1 MPTGF
6 VRRSLSVLT
15 ATALAVAL
23 GASPAVAWP
32 SPRPSQTVD
41 VRLIGI
47 NDFHGNLQPPAG
59 SSGRVALD
67 KGTTVDA
74 GGAAF
79 LATHVKTLE
88 SQAQHSILLS
98 AGDNIGASPLPS
110 ALFHDEP
117 TIEFL
122 NDIGLD
128 ASAVGNHEFDEGY
141 PELKRIQ
148 LGGCNPTDG
157 CQFRPTYTGAKFP
170 FLGANVFFS
179 NGFPAVLPFTV
190 KFEGGIPI
198 GIIGITLH
206 DLPSVVTPAAVQGLK
221 FGDEVQAIDRTA
233 NLLDRL
239 GIKTLIVTM
248 HQGDGSLG
256 GGPDAC
262 NLAPGIAQ
270 TIATTATPKVDAI
283 FTGHSHQ
290 QYNCS
295 VNDPA
300 GNLRPVIQGLSF
312 GRLLSVIDVKI
323 DRKTRDVI
331 RSSTVA
337 QNVIVTRDVTP
348 DPVVQKVVDDAVALS
363 APVGN
368 RPVGSI
374 TADITRAAPLSGE
387 EPLGDVIAD
396 AQLAATTANGAQI
409 AITNPGG
416 IRTDLIFAPS
426 GAEGAGVVTYA
437 EAFAVQPFSNI
448 MQTITLTGAQLDAVL
463 EQQWQPTTPVTV
475 RILQISASL
484 HYSQTLSRPIGDR
497 VSNIT
502 VNGVAVTP
510 TATYR
515 VSVNNFLAAGGDGF
529 TVFAQGTDLAGGPI
543 DLDAFTAYLT
553 AHPNL
558 APPPADRVTVIG

>member
-1 MPTGF
+1 M
-6 VRRSLSVLT
+6 
-15 ATALAVAL
+15 
-23 GASPAVAWP
+23 
-32 SPRPSQTVD
+32 
-41 VRLIGI
+41 
-47 NDFHGNLQPPAG
+47 
-59 SSGRVALD
+59 
-67 KGTTVDA
+67 
-74 GGAAF
+74 
-79 LATHVKTLE
+79 
-88 SQAQHSILLS
+88 
-98 AGDNIGASPLPS
+98 
-110 ALFHDEP
+110 
-117 TIEFL
+117 
-122 NDIGLD
+122 
-128 ASAVGNHEFDEGY
+128 
-141 PELKRIQ
+141 
-148 LGGCNPTDG
+148 
-157 CQFRPTYTGAKFP
+157 
-170 FLGANVFFS
+170 FFS

-190 KFEGGIPI
+190 KVEGGIPI

-256 GGPDAC
+256 GGPDTC

-270 TIATTATPKVDAI
+270 TIATTATPKVDAF

-300 GNLRPVIQGLSF
+300 GNPRPVIQGLSF
-312 GRLLSVIDVKI
+312 GRLLSVIDVRI

-363 APVGN
+363 APIAN
-368 RPVGSI
+368 QRVGSI
-374 TADITRAAPLSGE
+374 ITDITRTAPVSGE
-387 EPLGDVIAD
+387 QPLGDVIAD

-416 IRTDLIFAPS
+416 IRKDLQYAS
-426 GAEGAGVVTYA
+426 STAGEGDGVVTYG

-448 MQTITLTGAQLDAVL
+448 MQTITLTGAQLKAVL
-463 EQQWQPTTPVTV
+463 EQQWLPAVP

-484 HYSQTLSRPIGDR
+484 HYSQDLSQAVGER

-502 VNGVAVTP
+502 VDGVAVDP
-510 TATYR
+510 AGSYR

>member
-1 MPTGF
+1 MVIGG
-6 VRRSLSVLT
+6 
-15 ATALAVAL
+15 
-23 GASPAVAWP
+23 GADP
-32 SPRPSQTVD
+32 
-41 VRLIGI
+41 
-47 NDFHGNLQPPAG
+47 
-59 SSGRVALD
+59 
-67 KGTTVDA
+67 VDA

-79 LATHVKTLE
+79 LATHVNTLE
-88 SQAQHSILLS
+88 SQAKNSILLS
-98 AGDNIGASPLPS
+98 ACDDIGASPLVS
-110 ALFHDEP
+110 ALSHDEL

-122 NDIGLD
+122 GDIGLD
-128 ASAVGNHEFDEGY
+128 ASVVGNHDFDEGY
-141 PELKRIQ
+141 AELKRIQ
-148 LGGCNPTDG
+148 LGGVPPDGRLPVPT
-157 CQFRPTYTGAKFP
+157 Q
-170 FLGANVFFS
+170 VH
-179 NGFPAVLPFTV
+179 
-190 KFEGGIPI
+190 GGE
-198 GIIGITLH
+198 
-206 DLPSVVTPAAVQGLK
+206 VEGLK
-221 FGDEVQAIDRTA
+221 FGDEVQAINRTA

-248 HQGDGSLG
+248 HQGDATDVGS
-256 GGPDAC
+256 PQAC
-262 NLAPGIAQ
+262 NLKPGGIAHE
-270 TIATTATPKVDAI
+270 IATTATPKVDAF

-300 GNLRPVIQGLSF
+300 GNPRPVIQGLSF

-348 DPVVQKVVDDAVALS
+348 DPVVQHVVDDAVALS

-368 RPVGSI
+368 RPVGNS

-387 EPLGDVIAD
+387 GPLGDVIAD
-396 AQLAATTANGAQI
+396 AQLAATTSNGAQI

>member
-1 MPTGF
+1 MVIGG
-6 VRRSLSVLT
+6 
-15 ATALAVAL
+15 VAE
-23 GASPAVAWP
+23 P
-32 SPRPSQTVD
+32 
-41 VRLIGI
+41 
-47 NDFHGNLQPPAG
+47 
-59 SSGRVALD
+59 
-67 KGTTVDA
+67 VDA
-74 GGAAF
+74 GGAAY

-88 SQAQHSILLS
+88 SQSKNSILLS
-98 AGDNIGASPLPS
+98 AGDNIGASPLAS

-122 NDIGLD
+122 GDIGLD

-141 PELKRIQ
+141 AELKRIQ
-148 LGGCNPTDG
+148 LGGCHPTDG
-157 CQFRPTYTGAKFP
+157 CQFRQPYTGAKFP
-170 FLGANVFFS
+170 YLGANVFFS

-198 GIIGITLH
+198 GIIGVTLH

-262 NLAPGIAQ
+262 NVTPGIAQ
-270 TIATTATPKVDAI
+270 TIATTATPKVDAF

-300 GNLRPVIQGLSF
+300 GNPRPVIQGLSF
-312 GRLLSVIDVKI
+312 GRLLSVVDIKI
-323 DRKTRDVI
+323 DKKTRDVI
-331 RSSTVA
+331 RSATVA
-337 QNVIVTRDVTP
+337 QNVIVTRTVDA
-348 DPVVQKVVDDAVALS
+348 DPVVQKLVDDAVALS
-363 APVGN
+363 APIGN
-368 RPVGSI
+368 TPVGSI
-374 TADITRAAPLSGE
+374 AADLVRAAPPSGE
-387 EPLGDVIAD
+387 QPLGDVIAD
-396 AQLAATTANGAQI
+396 AQLAATISNDAQI

-416 IRTDLIFAPS
+416 IRADLVVAPS
-426 GAEGAGVVTYA
+426 GAEGPGVVTYA

-463 EQQWQPTTPVTV
+463 EQQWQQTSPTTPVV
-475 RILQISASL
+475 VKILQISESL
-484 HYSQTLSRPIGDR
+484 HYSQNLSQPIGDR

-502 VNGVAVTP
+502 VDGVAVDLTGS
-510 TATYR
+510 YR